1 MQRKYKISVDNG
13 QYFRSNSYR
22 KLIFF
27 MYYRVYTLKHCEI
40 ILLHSYINYYTK
52 YLIWCYGYNF
62 SEFSDQ
68 LVIIQDNQ
76 NAT

>member
-1 MQRKYKISVDNG
+1 MQREYKISVDNG
-13 QYFRSNSYR
+13 QYFRSNSYIY
-22 KLIFF
+22 IFF

-52 YLIWCYGYNF
+52 YLTGVLVTTFI
-62 SEFSDQ
+62 EFSDQ

-76 NAT
+76 NVP